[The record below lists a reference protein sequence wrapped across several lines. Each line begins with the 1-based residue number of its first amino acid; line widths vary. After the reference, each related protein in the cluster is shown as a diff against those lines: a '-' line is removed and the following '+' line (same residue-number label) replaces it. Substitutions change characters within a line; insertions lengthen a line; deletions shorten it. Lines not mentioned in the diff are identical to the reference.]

1 METGD
6 LIYFYRENDL
16 FGWGSNFY
24 KCNFI
29 DEDGNKFNCSE
40 QYFMFNKAK
49 TFEPDNIKLL
59 EKILCESSP
68 TKIKKY
74 GRLVKNYDEKIW
86 NEKRFNIMV
95 NGLRLKFGQNFDIK
109 KELLNTK
116 NKALYEASK
125 TDKIWG
131 IGFDASEAVNKD
143 KNLYGQNLLGKAL
156 QIVRTEFN

>member
-1 METGD
+1 METED
-6 LIYFYRENDL
+6 SIYFYGEKNL
-16 FGWGSNFY
+16 FGWASNFY
-24 KCNFI
+24 RCNFI

-40 QYFMFNKAK
+40 QYFMFYKAK
-49 TFEPDNIKLL
+49 TFEPNNKELL
-59 EKILCESSP
+59 NLILCESSP

-74 GRLVKNYDEKIW
+74 GRQVKNYNEKIW

-95 NGLRLKFGQNFDIK
+95 NGLRLKFGQNLDIR

-116 NKALYEASK
+116 NKKLYEASK

-131 IGFDASEAVNKD
+131 IGFDSFEAFHKD

-156 QIVRTEFN
+156 NIIRSEFN